1 MKQIKCRTCGKMVSS
16 KAKRCKH
23 CGTLLKMPILG
34 IVIVSAFILFVIGI
48 IVIGILQSG

>member
-16 KAKRCKH
+16 KAKRCKY

-34 IVIVSAFILFVIGI
+34 IVIVFAFVLFVIGI
-48 IVIGILQSG
+48 IVLGILQSS